1 MPYNGNFNRYARG
14 SGGYPRNS
22 NTRSGTGGG
31 GVQNPTTNGIVLTND
46 RQGKFLEL
54 SHWGRY
60 MNIAIGS
67 AQGRITFEARRSA
80 PRSTQ
85 NITFADLS
93 DLWDLCEEVM
103 DSLKNTGTFTPAG
116 VRVGN
121 SRNTIIEI
129 SNGSNI
135 NVAPGIY
142 LVMYKDLDNANRTNN
157 VMFYPF
163 DQVTYYRGYDPSTGQ
178 AKEDISK
185 TGQFKK
191 FYRTIKEAAK
201 ALTMAYA
208 HSTLVNMQSTK
219 ITTFKAIAAIAAK
232 LGVDISLELDNVKSN
247 PVYENRSSNNNS
259 YRNSYGGNSNS
270 GGYGYQSPQ
279 PAQVFASL
287 NDPVDISLN
296 MDNLQSVDMS
306 TFK

>member
-1 MPYNGNFNRYARG
+1 
-14 SGGYPRNS
+14 
-22 NTRSGTGGG
+22 
-31 GVQNPTTNGIVLTND
+31 
-46 RQGKFLEL
+46 
-54 SHWGRY
+54 
-60 MNIAIGS
+60 
-67 AQGRITFEARRSA
+67 
-80 PRSTQ
+80 
-85 NITFADLS
+85 
-93 DLWDLCEEVM
+93 
-103 DSLKNTGTFTPAG
+103 
-116 VRVGN
+116 
-121 SRNTIIEI
+121 
-129 SNGSNI
+129 
-135 NVAPGIY
+135 
-142 LVMYKDLDNANRTNN
+142 
-157 VMFYPF
+157 
-163 DQVTYYRGYDPSTGQ
+163 
-178 AKEDISK
+178 
-185 TGQFKK
+185 
-191 FYRTIKEAAK
+191 
-201 ALTMAYA
+201 MAYA